1 MKKSFNIDFNVGF
14 GWYTGSKFQ
23 LLSIS
28 LFDKIGDEI
37 FCTLQ
42 IAKIVLSISISIY

>member
-1 MKKSFNIDFNVGF
+1 MKTSFNIDFNFGC
-14 GWYTGSKFQ
+14 GWYSGSKFQ
-23 LLSIS
+23 LFSIS

-42 IAKIVLSISISIY
+42 IAKIVLSVSISLY